1 MPSDPWIPR
10 ADAAF
15 RTFAENFCKGI
26 AADPPRYMM
35 TQAESDSLM
44 RWLNAF
50 LAAYE
55 LASNPISRTK
65 QTIADKDDARSVLE
79 NGIRKQGAFIR
90 ASDGITD
97 GDKLVIGVQ
106 PRNVAHNKR
115 VCPSAPPMLQFIG
128 ALPGI
133 DELRYHNANTPDSKA
148 KPHGAARLEL
158 WVAYSGPGE
167 PTPTVADARLIG
179 SFSKS
184 RMLVKQD
191 LDKLAQ
197 GLKPT
202 YFARWAGHNDQ
213 GGTNVSA
220 WSLPCNMSIAARAAG
235 DTQPRRLAA

>member
-10 ADAAF
+10 ADGAF
-15 RTFAENFCKGI
+15 RTFAENFCRGI

-35 TQAESDSLM
+35 TTAEAESLM
-44 RWLNAF
+44 QWLDAF
-50 LAAYE
+50 NAAY
-55 LASNPISRTK
+55 
-65 QTIADKDDARSVLE
+65 TIAAEPATRTQGTIANKDDARSILR
-79 NGIRKQGAFIR
+79 NGIRNYAAFIR
-90 ASDGITD
+90 PNLGITD
-97 GDKLVIGVQ
+97 GDKLLIGVR
-106 PRNVAHNKR
+106 PRNVSHHKR
-115 VCPSAPPMLQFIG
+115 TCPGTGPLLQFICS
-128 ALPGI
+128 APGI
-133 DELRYHNANTPDSKA
+133 DELRYHHANTPTSKA
-148 KPHGAARLEL
+148 KPYGAARLEL

-202 YFARWAGHNDQ
+202 YFARWAGHNDH
-213 GGTNVSA
+213 GGENVSA
-220 WSLPCNMSIAARAAG
+220 WSLPCNMSIAARAPG